1 MENLKNTQGNWHTN
15 DGQIY
20 PQETGKTLALI
31 PYFDKE
37 NEEME
42 ANSKLIASAPNLLK
56 ALQTIQSNLDT
67 LKGMTA
73 NREQLISIYNLI
85 TESNKI
91 AVDTLFK

>member
-1 MENLKNTQGNWHTN
+1 MNTKHTQGNWN
-15 DGQIY
+15 ANEGQIY
-20 PQETGKTLALI
+20 L
-31 PYFDKE
+31 DKE
-37 NEEME
+37 NEEMK
-42 ANSKLIASAPNLLK
+42 ANSKLIASAPELLK

>member
-1 MENLKNTQGNWHTN
+1 MNTKHTQGNWN
-15 DGQIY
+15 ANEGQIY

-37 NEEME
+37 NEEMK
-42 ANSKLIASAPNLLK
+42 ANSKLIASAPELLK

>member
-1 MENLKNTQGNWHTN
+1 MKNLKHTQGNWHTN

-20 PQETGKTLALI
+20 PQETGKTRALI

-42 ANSKLIASAPNLLK
+42 ANSKLIAAAPDLLK